1 MILMDTDVC
10 VELLRG
16 NKKVLAHRSRAS
28 GEVAISFMTV
38 GELFYGAERSN
49 RPDHNVNLIEC
60 FLVSVDCIHSDR
72 AVMVR
77 FGRLKA
83 DLVGKGLA
91 LSDADLLIAATA
103 LTHGELL
110 VTGNEDHFSRIPG
123 LRLANWIR

>member
-16 NKKVLAHRSRAS
+16 NKKVLAHRQHAV
-28 GEVAISFMTV
+28 GDVAITFMTM
-38 GELFYGAERSN
+38 GELFYGAERSS

-60 FLVSVDCIHSDR
+60 FLLSVDCIHSDR
-72 AVMVR
+72 EVMIR

-83 DLVGKGLA
+83 DLVGGGLV
-91 LSDADLLIAATA
+91 LPDADLLIAATA
-103 LTHGELL
+103 LVHCEYL
-110 VTGNEDHFSRIPG
+110 VTGNKDHFSRIPG